1 MSNKWD
7 DYAKVL
13 AIITS
18 CTKSRQQIV
27 AFNVI
32 MNFDKKW
39 NDEALYYSLN
49 DALDDNLIK
58 IVGRYRK

>member
-1 MSNKWD
+1 MSNKWE

-18 CTKSRQQIV
+18 CTTSRQQIV
-27 AFNVI
+27 AFNVL

-39 NDEALYYSLN
+39 KDWDLAGHLH
-49 DALDDNLIK
+49 DALDSNLLK
-58 IVGRYRK
+58 IIGRN

>member
-1 MSNKWD
+1 MTNKWD

-18 CTKSRQQIV
+18 CTTSRQQIV
-27 AFNVI
+27 AFNVL

-39 NDEALYYSLN
+39 KDGDLFDHLH
-49 DALDDNLIK
+49 DALDRNLLK
-58 IVGRYRK
+58 IMRRN